1 MSLGTILGV
10 LFGFGL
16 FASAIV
22 MATDNYGMFLSL
34 PSAIMVVGG
43 TLAASFIAYQA
54 RYVLLATKEIGGLFI
69 KGRVDRKLLTVET
82 GKIIRWGFLVK
93 KSGILALE
101 RELKSGDKQD
111 HFLNYGVELVI
122 TGYTGDEVRAMLT
135 AASEGEY
142 FRKMVLVD
150 ILKSMSGTAPAFG
163 MIGTLVGLI
172 IMLQSLGADPSGL
185 GAGLGVALLTTLYGV
200 LFARLIFLPASTKLA
215 QKEGIQRFRNFLV
228 AEGFAMLAEHKSPRF
243 MQDKMN
249 SYLDPEIHYKIDDD
263 ASASSGG
270 EQEAA

>member
-16 FASAIV
+16 FAGAIV

-34 PSAIMVVGG
+34 PSVILVIGG
-43 TLAASFIAYQA
+43 TLASAFIAYQA
-54 RYVLLATKEIGGLFI
+54 RYVILSTKEIGGLFV
-69 KGRVDRKLLTVET
+69 KGKVDRKLLTVET

-93 KSGILALE
+93 KHGILALE
-101 RELKSGDKQD
+101 REIKSAKKQD

-122 TGYTGDEVRAMLT
+122 TGYTGDEVRAMLS
-135 AASEGEY
+135 AAGEGE
-142 FRKMVLVD
+142 FMRKMVLAD
-150 ILKSMSGTAPAFG
+150 ILKNMAATAPAFG

-172 IMLQSLGADPSGL
+172 IMLQSIGGDPAGL

-215 QKEGIQRFRNFLV
+215 QKEGILRFRNFLV
-228 AEGFAMLAEHKSPRF
+228 TEGFSMLADHKSPRF
-243 MQDKMN
+243 IQDKMN
-249 SYLDPEIHYKIDDD
+249 SYLDPAIHYKIDKGE
-263 ASASSGG
+263 GG
-270 EQEAA
+270 GRAQKAA

>member
-22 MATDNYGMFLSL
+22 MATDNYGMFMSA
-34 PSAIMVVGG
+34 PSAIMVIGG

-101 RELKSGDKQD
+101 RELKAGDKQD

-249 SYLDPEIHYKIDDD
+249 SYLDPEIHYKIDNDS
-263 ASASSGG
+263 SASSGG